1 MKTKMTLVYECKQC
15 GTEITVN
22 SAGLKSV
29 DPIYCCGLPLKERK
43 KATAKAAITKKQMA
57 RSEKKSV
64 KNEVL
69 RISRIGAVKR
79 SKNKEVS

>member
-1 MKTKMTLVYECKQC
+1 MKTKMTVVYECKKC

-29 DPIYCCGLPLKERK
+29 DPIYCCGLPLTERK
-43 KATAKAAITKKQMA
+43 KVVAKAAITRKQTA
-57 RSEKKSV
+57 RSEKKAV
-64 KNEVL
+64 KTEVP
-69 RISRIGAVKR
+69 RILKKVAVKR